1 MMLLISKREE
11 AEEDK
16 CEMIF
21 ANQVMQTMSF
31 MLFCFI
37 YYYLLL
43 LLLRNRKVK
52 KEECYYVVSK
62 NNQWN

>member
-1 MMLLISKREE
+1 MLLISKREE

-37 YYYLLL
+37 YYYYYYYEI
-43 LLLRNRKVK
+43 VK
-52 KEECYYVVSK
+52 
-62 NNQWN
+62 